1 MSAPS
6 QAAAGLWQDV
16 MDKHGHRCCCTGQ
29 CGKKHK
35 ADDATTR
42 CPREDGGHGH
52 RHGGGTVRLI
62 AAPAQQ
68 ADLLLPAHRA
78 AALPAGRLAAWCPAC
93 HHGTLSAARKQHRTT
108 TPAPESGALFDL

>member
-1 MSAPS
+1 MIAPPL
-6 QAAAGLWQDV
+6 AGTGLWQTV
-16 MDKHGHRCCCTGQ
+16 MDACGHRCWCTGQ

-35 ADDATTR
+35 SDDGTQR

-62 AAPAQQ
+62 AAPTRP

-78 AALPAGRLAAWCPAC
+78 ASLPAGALAAWCAGC
-93 HHGTLSAARKQHRTT
+93 HHGAQAAARKQQRTT
-108 TPAPESGALFDL
+108 APAEPGALFDL